1 MTVWTPSNRAVG
13 GLTAL
18 GGICTVVAT
27 IPTRWYGPRPTD
39 SYVFDPPRFS
49 ALWIERTVVPVVAVG
64 AALLMLVGLLALFRR
79 DRERMA
85 RWQRWFAVVALVG
98 AAVGTLA
105 TVLLVS
111 TGGRA
116 TADPTAALNA
126 LLGAALALF
135 GTVIVLPGSLAWG
148 IGYLRAGRRR
158 PDRGR
163 ERRHRRRV
171 RCPARRPAGRT
182 DGSGRRLRPV
192 DARVH
197 RPIVINLSPNDYLLP
212 GSSLAYGPRQTDR
225 RSHKRAHVLG
235 RLGSHGV
242 VRCHPLAPR
251 LMISTSC
258 QCRHWSRS
266 RHLSVAVLAP

>member
-1 MTVWTPSNRAVG
+1 VWTPSNRAVG

-158 PDRGR
+158 LGIALAGG
-163 ERRHRRRV
+163 
-171 RCPARRPAGRT
+171 PAA
-182 DGSGRRLRPV
+182 
-192 DARVH
+192 
-197 RPIVINLSPNDYLLP
+197 
-212 GSSLAYGPRQTDR
+212 
-225 RSHKRAHVLG
+225 
-235 RLGSHGV
+235 
-242 VRCHPLAPR
+242 
-251 LMISTSC
+251 
-258 QCRHWSRS
+258 
-266 RHLSVAVLAP
+266 AVLIVAGSVVTDVEFGALPVVLPVALTGLVVGYDLWTRGSTAR